1 MNLLLSDDYL
11 LQDYP
16 ESMTSTIRSGHAT
29 MLRFN
34 RKGDYLASGRVDGT
48 VVVWDLETMGVARK
62 MRGHN
67 KSITF
72 LSWSRCGRYL
82 LSTCQGWKAILWDLE
97 TGHRHR
103 EVRFRAPAYMAELHP
118 WDHNIFVASLFEE
131 QPLLVNISEPVD
143 VKRVLPSAPK
153 RPNTENDTALKE
165 KQAKEDA
172 KQMTTSAIW
181 TATGDH
187 IIAGTSKGKLNII
200 DAKTLEIIYSEK
212 ICTGVITTMRIT
224 GSGRDLLVNSQDRI
238 IRTFRIPNLSVEDL
252 DPDTIQLPLEHKF
265 QDVVNKL
272 SWNHVTFSATGEYV
286 AASTYNNHELYV
298 WERNHGS
305 LVCMLKD
312 PKEEQ
317 GVIEWHPSR
326 PLLAAC
332 GLETGRIYIW
342 SVISPQKWSA
352 LAPDFAEVEENV
364 EYMEREDE
372 FDIYAQ
378 EEIHRRR
385 LDAEDED
392 VDVLATDPT
401 KEGDG
406 LDNFRMPILFNL
418 GESDSEDEFVAV
430 STGTM
435 RRRSPGESQADL
447 SAGAESSAPVRTKRC
462 GCKEVVVRKGLAASK
477 HQAPHVQNFQASSSY
492 CFASTTTKLCPRPK
506 VITKRVGHRV
516 WHLESRRQLRSETP
530 TCDLRVYTASELVAT
545 GEICREVLLGL
556 LARTGDR
563 ESVISWRLTTAF
575 VIDFSTC
582 CD

>member
-1 MNLLLSDDYL
+1 MNMLLSDDYL

-16 ESMTSTIRSGHAT
+16 ENITNTIRSGHAT
-29 MLRFN
+29 MLRFD

-62 MRGHN
+62 LRGHN
-67 KSITF
+67 KGITF

-82 LSTCQGWKAILWDLE
+82 LSTCQGWKAILWDLQD
-97 TGHRHR
+97 GSRLR
-103 EVRFRAPAYMAELHP
+103 EVRFRAPAYIAEIHP
-118 WDHNIFVASLFEE
+118 WNQFVTALFEE
-131 QPLLVNISEPVD
+131 QPMLVDVSEPVD
-143 VKRVLPSAPK
+143 IKHILPSAPK
-153 RPNTENDTALKE
+153 RTNTNGDAALKE

-172 KQMTTSAIW
+172 RQMTTSAIW
-181 TATGDH
+181 TTTGDH
-187 IIAGTSKGKLNII
+187 ILAGTNKGKLNII
-200 DAKTLEIIYSEK
+200 DARTCEIIYTEK
-212 ICTGVITTMRIT
+212 ICSGVITTMRLT
-224 GSGRDLLVNSQDRI
+224 ASGRDLLVNSQDRI
-238 IRTFRIPNLSVEDL
+238 IRTFRLPNLSVEDL
-252 DPDTIQLPLEHKF
+252 DLDTLQVPLEHKF

-326 PLLAAC
+326 ALLAAC

-342 SVISPQKWSA
+342 SVVSPQKWSA

-364 EYMEREDE
+364 EYIEREDE

-392 VDVLATDPT
+392 VDVLT
-401 KEGDG
+401 
-406 LDNFRMPILFNL
+406 LDQPKAMGWENSFRMPVLFNL
-418 GESDSEDEFVAV
+418 GESDSEDEFIAV

-435 RRRSPGESQADL
+435 RRRSPGEGQGDDD
-447 SAGAESSAPVRTKRC
+447 GYERVPVK
-462 GCKEVVVRKGLAASK
+462 KVASK
-477 HQAPHVQNFQASSSY
+477 
-492 CFASTTTKLCPRPK
+492 
-506 VITKRVGHRV
+506 GG
-516 WHLESRRQLRSETP
+516 RSKKK
-530 TCDLRVYTASELVAT
+530 
-545 GEICREVLLGL
+545 
-556 LARTGDR
+556 
-563 ESVISWRLTTAF
+563 
-575 VIDFSTC
+575 
-582 CD
+582 